1 MPGAVSPLG
10 PPRKRFIAPRALNE
24 PVTCRH
30 SSLRV
35 TRAALGAG
43 DCSWTSGVTGVRR
56 TQPAIRWR
64 AASISAMSIIGPF
77 HHLVDAPLHLGG
89 VVRLERAE
97 LEDAAKLALRRQ
109 QAEIALGLL
118 RRVAV

>member
-1 MPGAVSPLG
+1 MPGAVSPWG

-35 TRAALGAG
+35 TRPGVGAA
-43 DCSWTSGVTGVRR
+43 DWSWASGVTGVRR
-56 TQPAIRWR
+56 TQPAMRWR
-64 AASISAMSIIGPF
+64 AASISAMSIIGSF

-97 LEDAAKLALRRQ
+97 LEVAAELTLRRQ
-109 QAEIALGLL
+109 QAEIALG
-118 RRVAV
+118 